1 MTMKRIYF
9 LVPNIKIAKK
19 VVHDLL
25 LARVEERHIHVLA
38 KAGTPLE
45 NLPEAT
51 FLQKSDFIP
60 ALEQGLVLG
69 GLTGILA
76 GVVAVALPT
85 GLVLGGGAVLAI
97 SLGGAGVGAWMSSM
111 VGSSIDNR
119 RIQQFEKA
127 IEKGEFLMMVD
138 VPRLR
143 VEEIEQLVK
152 KHHPEAECEGTE
164 PTIPPFP

>member
-1 MTMKRIYF
+1 
-9 LVPNIKIAKK
+9 
-19 VVHDLL
+19 
-25 LARVEERHIHVLA
+25 
-38 KAGTPLE
+38 
-45 NLPEAT
+45 
-51 FLQKSDFIP
+51 
-60 ALEQGLVLG
+60 
-69 GLTGILA
+69 
-76 GVVAVALPT
+76 
-85 GLVLGGGAVLAI
+85 
-97 SLGGAGVGAWMSSM
+97 M

-143 VEEIEQLVK
+143 VEEIELLVK

>member
-1 MTMKRIYF
+1 MKRIYF

-38 KAGTPLE
+38 RTGTPLE

-97 SLGGAGVGAWMSSM
+97 SLAGAGVGA
-111 VGSSIDNR
+111 
-119 RIQQFEKA
+119 
-127 IEKGEFLMMVD
+127 
-138 VPRLR
+138 
-143 VEEIEQLVK
+143 
-152 KHHPEAECEGTE
+152 
-164 PTIPPFP
+164 